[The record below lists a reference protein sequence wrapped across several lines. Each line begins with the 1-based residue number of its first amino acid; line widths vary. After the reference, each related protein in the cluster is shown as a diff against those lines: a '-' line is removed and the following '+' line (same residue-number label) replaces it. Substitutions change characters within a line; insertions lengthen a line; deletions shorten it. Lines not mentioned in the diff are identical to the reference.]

1 MAFFV
6 FINIL
11 PQLHPLH
18 QSTREERT
26 GQDRTG
32 WERQRGFLEGTEVS
46 KDEII

>member
-32 WERQRGFLEGTEVS
+32 QDGKDRGDS
-46 KDEII
+46 